1 MFNKEKFLSFYLN
14 QPNYNDAS
22 KCWDAIEN
30 AFKSILSTCPTCNQP
45 IQNQGVNPLIM
56 AGALATIRI
65 EVGRAY
71 KPIMEYASGQA
82 YEGRADLGNTQ
93 PGDGVRYK
101 GRGYIQLTGRSNY
114 ASYGQKLGLDLVNN
128 PDLALDVDVSAKVLA
143 HYFKDRKVIEACLNK
158 EWNRVRM
165 LVNGGN
171 GIDVRDGGR
180 TNHVREFINVIKQ
193 FLA

>member
-1 MFNKEKFLSFYLN
+1 MFNREKFLSFYLN
-14 QPNYNDAS
+14 QPNYNDAV
-22 KCWDAIEN
+22 KCWEAVEQ
-30 AFKSILSTCPTCNQP
+30 AFKEVLSVCPTCSQP

-56 AGALATIRI
+56 AGALGTIRI

-71 KPIMEYASGQA
+71 KPIREYASGAA
-82 YEGRADLGNTQ
+82 YEGRVDLGNTQ
-93 PGDGVRYK
+93 PGDGVRYA
-101 GRGYIQLTGRSNY
+101 GRGLIQVTGRSNY
-114 ASYGQKLGLDLVNN
+114 ALYGQKLGIDLVSN
-128 PDLALDVDVSAKVLA
+128 PDLALGLEVSAKILA
-143 HYFKDRKVIEACLNK
+143 HYFKDRGVIDACLNRQ
-158 EWNRVRM
+158 WNRVRM

>member
-1 MFNKEKFLSFYLN
+1 MFTKEKFLSFYLN
-14 QPNYNDAS
+14 QPNYNDAV
-22 KCWDAIEN
+22 KCWEAVEQ
-30 AFKSILSTCPTCNQP
+30 AFKEILGVCPTCNQP

-65 EVGRAY
+65 EVGRAF

-101 GRGYIQLTGRSNY
+101 GRGYIQLTGRANY

-128 PDLALDVDVSAKVLA
+128 PDLALGVDVSAKVLA

-180 TNHVREFINVIKQ
+180 TNHVREFINAIKQ

>member
-14 QPNYNDAS
+14 QSNYNDAN
-22 KCWDAIEN
+22 KAWDAVEN
-30 AFKSILSTCPTCNQP
+30 AFKSVLSVCPTCNQP
-45 IQNQGVNPLIM
+45 IQNQGVNPMIM
-56 AGALATIRI
+56 VGALATIRI

-71 KPIMEYASGQA
+71 KPIREYASGQA
-82 YEGRADLGNTQ
+82 YEGRVDLGNTQ
-93 PGDGVRYK
+93 PGDGVKYA
-101 GRGYIQLTGRSNY
+101 GRGLIQVTGRSNY
-114 ASYGQKLGLDLVNN
+114 ALYGQKLGLDLINN
-128 PDLALDVDVSAKVLA
+128 PDVALDLEVSAKILA

-180 TNHVREFINVIKQ
+180 TNHVREFLSVIKQ

>member
-1 MFNKEKFLSFYLN
+1 
-14 QPNYNDAS
+14 
-22 KCWDAIEN
+22 
-30 AFKSILSTCPTCNQP
+30 
-45 IQNQGVNPLIM
+45 M